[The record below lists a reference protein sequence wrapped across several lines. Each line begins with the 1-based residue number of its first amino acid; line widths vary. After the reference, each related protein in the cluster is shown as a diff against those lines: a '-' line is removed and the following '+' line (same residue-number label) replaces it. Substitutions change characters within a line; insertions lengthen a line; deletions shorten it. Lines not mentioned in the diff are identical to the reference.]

1 MPRPT
6 SRFPTQAA
14 LRAALAVAG
23 LAFAGLAW
31 GLQAATAAGANRNA
45 HLVIGWGEPV
55 DTLNPA
61 ATGAR
66 DVGPID
72 RNIFDTL
79 VWLTPDLK
87 VTPHLA
93 TKWAVSDDG

>member
-1 MPRPT
+1 MTKPT
-6 SRFPTQAA
+6 LRSALKSS

-23 LAFAGLAW
+23 TAL
-31 GLQAATAAGANRNA
+31 GLQGAIAAGIDRNA

-79 VWLTPDLK
+79 IWLTPDLK
-87 VTPHLA
+87 LTPHLA
-93 TKWAVSDDG
+93 MKWSVSDDNNTNRL